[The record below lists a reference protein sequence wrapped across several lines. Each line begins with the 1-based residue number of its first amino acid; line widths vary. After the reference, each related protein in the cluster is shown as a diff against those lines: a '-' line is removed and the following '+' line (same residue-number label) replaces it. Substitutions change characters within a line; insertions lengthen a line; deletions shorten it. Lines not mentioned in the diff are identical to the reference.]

1 MRKFDMRRPCENCPF
16 RTDSTAIRFENLD
29 RAKEIAWSAFLFGF
43 PCHTT
48 ADYFED
54 DSNSDAEADSGFI
67 FGDDTQH
74 CAGYLIMQIKDSNGK
89 TWPGIGHDQNLI
101 ARLQASLDFNSP
113 VFNDLSSFY
122 QANQNPYST
131 SHQDKG
137 EADDRD
143 RTFTNDESRIL
154 IQLGVNLLALEESQ
168 RHQEADDIWIRLG
181 FDHCSTAITLANSV
195 MEEELPPATV

>member
-1 MRKFDMRRPCENCPF
+1 MPAIFKLGSIAVTMAGGDQPREALPPSPHPSINHPLHRRGHMHKFDMRRPCNHCPF
-16 RTDSTAIRFENLD
+16 RTDKTAIRFANLD

-54 DSNSDAEADSGFI
+54 DSTANSGYI

-89 TWPGIGHDQNLI
+89 TWPGIDHDQNLI
-101 ARLQASLDFNSP
+101 TQLKASLDFDSP

-122 QANQNPYST
+122 KANQRPCGT
-131 SHQDKG
+131 VHQHQG
-137 EADDRD
+137 EAANLPAQDDQP
-143 RTFTNDESRIL
+143 E
-154 IQLGVNLLALEESQ
+154 IQ
-168 RHQEADDIWIRLG
+168 D
-181 FDHCSTAITLANSV
+181 TT
-195 MEEELPPATV
+195 

>member
-16 RTDSTAIRFENLD
+16 RTDSTAIRFENID
-29 RAKEIAWSAFLFGF
+29 RAKEIAWSAYLFGF

-54 DSNSDAEADSGFI
+54 DSDSYAEANSGFI

-74 CAGYLIMQIKDSNGK
+74 CAGYLIMQIKDSDGK
-89 TWPGIGHDQNLI
+89 TWPGIGHDQNLV

-122 QANQNPYST
+122 QANQSPYST
-131 SHQDKG
+131 SHQDQG
-137 EADDRD
+137 DADDQSRALTD
-143 RTFTNDESRIL
+143 DESRNL
-154 IQLGVNLLALEESQ
+154 LQLGVNLLALEASQ
-168 RHQEADDIWIRLG
+168 RHLEADDIRSRLG
-181 FDHCSTAITLANSV
+181 FDHCSAAIALANSV
-195 MEEELPPATV
+195 MEEELPPTTV